1 MHRLQC
7 GEIWGGFRNQDLD
20 AYSAGVT
27 ATLYSSACDDG
38 KGGDIYFLSV
48 CESDLLTRIA
58 IADVVGHGGVVS
70 TVSQFIYDALK
81 SHMNDPSG
89 DAILVEV
96 NRIATHYGINAMT
109 TAAIVAFYIADR
121 NLYFAYAGHPQ
132 LW

>member
-1 MHRLQC
+1 M
-7 GEIWGGFRNQDLD
+7 
-20 AYSAGVT
+20 
-27 ATLYSSACDDG
+27 
-38 KGGDIYFLSV
+38 
-48 CESDLLTRIA
+48 
-58 IADVVGHGGVVS
+58 
-70 TVSQFIYDALK
+70 SQFIYDALK